1 MAIRNLFSSGRRQLR
16 FYLAGAIEAAPDD
29 GKAWRRR
36 VTQFLRTSRGWD
48 TFDPSQHEQDFLSE
62 EEKQN
67 FRSWKSTDTQ
77 RFRPVIKKI
86 IDRDL
91 HQLLQKCDAVICLW
105 DEHVIHGGGTH
116 GELTLAYEHK
126 LPVYLVLGMP
136 LEKVSSWIVGCTT
149 EIFQTFDELEQY
161 LSNNDL

>member
-1 MAIRNLFSSGRRQLR
+1 MKV
-16 FYLAGAIEAAPDD
+16 YLAGAIEAAPDA
-29 GKAWRRR
+29 GIAWRRETAR
-36 VTQFLRTSRGWD
+36 FLKTQLNID
-48 TFDPSQHEQDFLSE
+48 VFDPSQHEQDFLTE
-62 EEKQN
+62 EEKAN
-67 FRSWKSTDTQ
+67 FRQWKSTDIK

-91 HQLLQKCDAVICLW
+91 EQLLEKCDAVICLW

-126 LPVYLVLGMP
+126 MPVDLILGMP

-149 EIFQTFDELEQY
+149 QIFLNFDEMRQHFIKNGFDNKFE
-161 LSNNDL
+161 

>member
-1 MAIRNLFSSGRRQLR
+1 MKI
-16 FYLAGAIEAAPDD
+16 YLAGAIEAAPDD
-29 GKAWRRR
+29 GKAWRKDM
-36 VTQFLRTSRGWD
+36 TEFLDQELSWEV
-48 TFDPSQHEQDFLSE
+48 FDPSQHEQDFLSV

-67 FRSWKSTDTQ
+67 FRQWKSDDLQ

-91 HQLLQKCDAVICLW
+91 DQLLNKCEGVICLW
-105 DEHVIHGGGTH
+105 DEHVIQGGGTH

-126 LPVYLVLGMP
+126 MPVYMVLGMP

-149 EIFQTFDELEQY
+149 EIFESFQELQEYFSQKGFK
-161 LSNNDL
+161 NNLE